1 MPHEKFAEA
10 VNRQIGNELA
20 AAQQYMAAAV
30 YYDSETLP
38 QLAGFFYRQ
47 ALEERNHAMMM
58 VQFLIDT
65 DEKAV
70 IPGVEAPEM
79 KFPDIV
85 APVAMALEQEK
96 RVGAEIDDLF
106 KLAREGGY
114 FQGEQFLQWFLKEQV
129 EEVASMT
136 DLLAVVERA
145 KEDPLH
151 GEEYL
156 AREQIGD
163 QGDDPSAP
171 ETAGGAL

>member
-1 MPHEKFAEA
+1 MADQQFADA
-10 VNRQIGNELA
+10 LNKQIANEFA
-20 AAQQYMAAAV
+20 AAHQYVAAAV
-30 YYDSETLP
+30 YYDAETLP

-58 VQFLIDT
+58 VQFLLDT
-65 DEKAV
+65 DQKAV
-70 IPGVEAPEM
+70 IPAVEAPQGD
-79 KFPDIV
+79 FPDVV

-96 RVGAEIDDLF
+96 RVGEEIDQLF
-106 KLAREGGY
+106 RLARESGY

-129 EEVASMT
+129 EEVASMS

-156 AREQIGD
+156 AREKIGD
-163 QGDDPSAP
+163 DGDDPSAP
-171 ETAGGAL
+171 AVAGGAL

>member
-1 MPHEKFAEA
+1 MADQKFADA
-10 VNRQIGNELA
+10 LNRQIGNELA

-30 YYDSETLP
+30 YYDTETLP
-38 QLAGFFYRQ
+38 QLAGFFHRQ

-58 VQFLIDT
+58 VQFLVDT
-65 DEKAV
+65 DQPAV
-70 IPGVEAPEM
+70 IPGVESPKM
-79 KFPDIV
+79 DFSDIV

-96 RVGAEIDDLF
+96 RVGDEIDDLF
-106 KLAREGGY
+106 KLARESGY

-145 KEDPLH
+145 KDDPLH

-156 AREQIGD
+156 AREKIGD
-163 QGDDPSAP
+163 EGRDPSAP